1 MQVEIFLPQTDT
13 SCMIE
18 RFVLWEEKGGMTT
31 VAVLEGESQKN
42 NDLFTK

>member
-1 MQVEIFLPQTDT
+1 
-13 SCMIE
+13 MIE
-18 RFVLWEEKGGMTT
+18 RFVLWEERGGMTT